1 MHLDRTRPFSMLTVQ
16 IESDPYVGMLYVG
29 RKHSGI
35 LRVGDMVLLSC
46 YLCPSQIDWDDVK
59 LCSRQGGLISELE
72 DDSELGE
79 DNRTENE
86 NQLQEEGSTT
96 GEHGKD
102 IGMQVSQSLPI
113 PSRESPIV
121 LQGLRDEYLQAFE
134 EVDPVSANYT
144 CNSYIYEAIEI
155 AISTHCSRGGI
166 LDQLMEHFFGY
177 RPTSDVEESLRRG
190 K

>member
-1 MHLDRTRPFSMLTVQ
+1 
-16 IESDPYVGMLYVG
+16 
-29 RKHSGI
+29 
-35 LRVGDMVLLSC
+35 
-46 YLCPSQIDWDDVK
+46 
-59 LCSRQGGLISELE
+59 LE
-72 DDSELGE
+72 DDSELVE

-144 CNSYIYEAIEI
+144 CNSHIYEAIEI

-177 RPTSDVEESLRRG
+177 RPTSDDILSTCLLEESLRRG
-190 K
+190 RWLTPLMREEISESTTID